1 MLTHPSDPRRVL
13 VERSDLDPMALPPD
27 LRRYEIHL
35 RATFDWGRA
44 YLTNPHPD
52 LGRSGSVCPFV
63 SASLKRERF
72 FLAVHPGTP
81 SDPAEA
87 VDTMRFY
94 RDWFLEL
101 APRSQPSAQIT
112 TILVLFPDVPQDAVE
127 PLVDDVQAMLKPE
140 YVGQGLMI
148 GEFHNGPPAKS
159 GLWNS
164 DFRPLRSPVPM
175 LVVRHMVPTDYPFL
189 RDDPEQ
195 ARMYLELFGDQ
206 VPAQL
211 RDQVERER
219 AVGAP

>member
-13 VERSDLDPMALPPD
+13 VERSDLDPISLPPE
-27 LRRYEIHL
+27 LSRYEIHL

-52 LGRSGSVCPFV
+52 LGRPGSVCPFA
-63 SASLKRERF
+63 SASLTRDRF
-72 FLAVHPGTP
+72 FLAVQPGSPT
-81 SDPAEA
+81 DPLEP
-87 VDTMRFY
+87 VETLRFF
-94 RDWFLEL
+94 RDWFLDL

-112 TILVLFPDVPQDAVE
+112 SIMVLFPDVPQHAAE
-127 PLVDDVQAMLKPE
+127 SLVDGVQALLKPE
-140 YVGQGLMI
+140 YVKQGLMI
-148 GEFHNGPPAKS
+148 GEFHNGPPAKG
-159 GLWNS
+159 GLWNE

-175 LVVRHMVPTDYPFL
+175 LALRHMVPTDYPFL

-195 ARMYLELFGDQ
+195 VRVYLELFGDQ

-219 AVGAP
+219 VVGAP